1 MESDYLFAD
10 APNAPDATNVLTMKP
25 RAARFHS
32 ESETIV
38 TVLQSPV
45 PAFAE
50 AELIRLYNNLYS
62 SIAQFRVH
70 GCLEGAFT
78 FIASQGKEPTSIFLF
93 RIDKHKA
100 SVLNNGI
107 LVGQKEVRR
116 FADAVFA
123 KFPVVD
129 VISFHAV
136 QTVVADVRRLGF
148 PTQRFNHSE
157 DIVATLPASE
167 QEYLDRLGKSTR
179 KNVRYYTN
187 KVKRDF
193 PSWQY
198 QLVEKGQV
206 SEQHIRDIVQL
217 KRASLARK
225 DAVSPITE
233 ADVQLIIAL
242 VRECGF
248 VGVATIDGKVC
259 AGSIGYRTG
268 SGIFGSIVAHDAR
281 YDQYWIGMLCC
292 YSTIVKGIALGCTEY
307 HFQSGRDEYKYRLL
321 GERRDLDDLT
331 VYRSWGRLLLNGDTA
346 LKAALVGYSRK
357 LKTWLIDAANT
368 QAGGSW
374 LLARPIAGYKKLR
387 RICTEAIRRPDS
399 ASKSDA
405 SANREPTNLA

>member
-1 MESDYLFAD
+1 MESDYIFAD
-10 APNAPDATNVLTMKP
+10 APHASDVTNSLTIKP
-25 RAARFHS
+25 RAAS
-32 ESETIV
+32 SQAEGETTV
-38 TVLQSPV
+38 TVLQHPV

-62 SIAQFRVH
+62 SIAQFKVH
-70 GCLEGAFT
+70 ECLEGAFT
-78 FIASQGKEPTSIFLF
+78 FIASQGKQPTSIFLF
-93 RIDKHKA
+93 RIDKHRA

-107 LVGQKEVRR
+107 MVGQQEVRR
-116 FADAVFA
+116 FADTVFA
-123 KFPVVD
+123 KFPAVD

-136 QTVVADVRRLGF
+136 QTVSADVRQLPF
-148 PTQRFNHSE
+148 PIQCFNHSE
-157 DIVATLPASE
+157 DIVARLPASE
-167 QEYLDRLGKSTR
+167 QAYLDMLGKSTR

-233 ADVQLIIAL
+233 ADVQRIIAL
-242 VRECGF
+242 VSECGF
-248 VGVATIDGKVC
+248 VGVATIGGKVC

-268 SGIFGSIVAHDAR
+268 NGIFGSIVAHDAR

-321 GERRDLDDLT
+321 GEKRDLDDLT

-346 LKAALVGYSRK
+346 LKAAVVGYSRK
-357 LKTWLIDAANT
+357 LKTWLLDTANR

-374 LLARPIAGYKKLR
+374 LLAKPIAVYKKLR
-387 RICTEAIRRPDS
+387 RICAETISSPGHA
-399 ASKSDA
+399 SDA
-405 SANREPTNLA
+405 VAKANRDPAELA